1 MASRLSRRGPS
12 SGADLSWP
20 GFVDALSSLL
30 LVVIFVLLI
39 FFLSQTFLSIA
50 LSGRDEA
57 LAALRADLNDLARQ
71 LSMERS
77 TSSSLRDEISALAAS
92 LSSAQQDNEA
102 LQSQVAGLSQQLDGA
117 RSELQVAAQAQADAQ
132 ARITA
137 LGVDLA
143 EKGEALAA
151 EQARTAAARDE
162 ITMLN
167 QNLSALREQIATLSQ
182 QLDASEQKDK
192 RQQAI
197 IKSLGERLNSALAS
211 KVAELSDYRSEF
223 FGRLK
228 ALLGTRPDITV
239 EGDRFVFQS
248 ELLFA
253 SGSASLGDQGK
264 RQLAT
269 IAETLLTIAA
279 TIPEDVDWVMRVDG
293 HTDILPIST
302 QQFPSNWELSQARA
316 LSVVKYLIS
325 QGVPPRRLAAAGF
338 GPYQPRDSRAT
349 WDAYRTNRRI
359 ELRLDQS

>member
-57 LAALRADLNDLARQ
+57 LAELREDLSDLARQ
-71 LSMERS
+71 LSMEKT

-92 LSSAQQDNEA
+92 LSNSQQDNDA
-102 LQSQVAGLSQQLDGA
+102 LKSQISGLSSQLDGA
-117 RSELQVAAQAQADAQ
+117 RAELQAAAMAQAAAQAQ
-132 ARITA
+132 ITA
-137 LGVDLA
+137 LSVDIQG
-143 EKGEALAA
+143 KEADLAA

-167 QNLSALREQIATLSQ
+167 QNLAALRQQIAALSQ
-182 QLDASEQKDK
+182 QLDASEQKDI

-228 ALLGTRPDITV
+228 AMLGARPDITV

-248 ELLFA
+248 ELLFL
-253 SGSASLGDQGK
+253 SGSASLGAEGK
-264 RQLAT
+264 RQLGT
-269 IAETLLTIAA
+269 IAETLLTISQ
-279 TIPEDVDWVMRVDG
+279 TIPEDVDWVLRVDG
-293 HTDILPIST
+293 HTDVLPIST
-302 QQFPSNWELSQARA
+302 AQFPSNWELSQARA
-316 LSVVKYLIS
+316 LSVVKFLIS
-325 QGVPPRRLAAAGF
+325 QGVPPQRLAAAGF
-338 GPYQPRDSRAT
+338 GPYQPRDTRPT
-349 WDAYRTNRRI
+349 WRAYRTNRRI

>member
-1 MASRLSRRGPS
+1 MAARLSRRGPS

-71 LSMERS
+71 LAMERD
-77 TSSSLRDEISALAAS
+77 TSSSLRQEISVLAAT
-92 LSSAQQDNEA
+92 LSSAQQDNQA
-102 LQSQVAGLSQQLDGA
+102 LRTKVSGLSQQLSDAQQDLQDAAANQAIAQSQIKALGSDLQ
-117 RSELQVAAQAQADAQ
+117 RSADA
-132 ARITA
+132 
-137 LGVDLA
+137 L
-143 EKGEALAA
+143 EA
-151 EQARTAAARDE
+151 EQARTAAAREE
-162 ITMLN
+162 IALLN
-167 QNLSALREQIATLSQ
+167 QNLAALRTQISNLSQ

-192 RQQAI
+192 RQQVV
-197 IKSLGERLNSALAS
+197 IKSLGERLNAALAG

-228 ALLGTRPDITV
+228 ALLGSRPDITV

-253 SGSASLGDQGK
+253 SGSATLGDAGK
-264 RQLAT
+264 RQLGT
-269 IAETLLTIAA
+269 IAETLLTIAG
-279 TIPEDVDWVMRVDG
+279 TIPDDVNWVLRVDG
-293 HTDILPIST
+293 HTDILPIKT
-302 QQFPSNWELSQARA
+302 QQYPSNWELSQARA

-325 QGVPPRRLAAAGF
+325 QGVPPKRLAAAGF
-338 GPYQPRDSRAT
+338 GPYQPRDRRQTAR
-349 WDAYRTNRRI
+349 AYRANRRI

>member
-1 MASRLSRRGPS
+1 MASRLSKRGPS

-20 GFVDALSSLL
+20 GFVDVLSSLL

-57 LAALRADLNDLARQ
+57 LAALRADLSDIARQ
-71 LSMERS
+71 LSMERVTS
-77 TSSSLRDEISALAAS
+77 TSLRGEISALSAN
-92 LSSAQQDNEA
+92 LSSSQQDNEA
-102 LQSQVAGLSQQLDGA
+102 LLSQITGLNSQLDTA
-117 RSELQVAAQAQADAQ
+117 RENLAAAGQAQADAQ

-137 LGVDLA
+137 LSVDLTQKD
-143 EKGEALAA
+143 EELTS
-151 EQARTAAARDE
+151 EQARTAAARNE
-162 ITMLN
+162 IAMLN
-167 QNLSALREQIATLSQ
+167 QNLSALRQQIAALSQ

-192 RQQAI
+192 RQEAI
-197 IKSLGERLNSALAS
+197 IKSLGERLNGALAS

-228 ALLGTRPDITV
+228 ALLGARPDITV

-248 ELLFA
+248 ELLFG
-253 SGSASLGDQGK
+253 SGSASLGEEGK

-279 TIPEDVDWVMRVDG
+279 TIPEDVNWVLRVDG
-293 HTDILPIST
+293 HTDVLPINT

-316 LSVVKYLIS
+316 LSVVKFLVS

-338 GPYQPRDSRAT
+338 GPYQPRDTRSTR
-349 WDAYRTNRRI
+349 DAYRTNRRI

>member
-39 FFLSQTFLSIA
+39 FFLSQTFLSIT

-71 LSMERS
+71 LSMERA
-77 TSSSLRDEISALAAS
+77 TSSSLRDEISVLAAT

-102 LQSQVAGLSQQLDGA
+102 LRTRISGLNQQLQAAQND
-117 RSELQVAAQAQADAQ
+117 LQEAAKDQAAAQAQ
-132 ARITA
+132 ISS
-137 LGVDLA
+137 LGA
-143 EKGEALAA
+143 ELTRNQDALAA
-151 EQARTAAARDE
+151 EEVRTAAAREE
-162 ITMLN
+162 ISLLN
-167 QNLSALREQIATLSQ
+167 QNLAALRQQIATLSQ

-192 RQQAI
+192 RQQAV
-197 IKSLGERLNSALAS
+197 IKSLGERLNAALAG

-228 ALLGTRPDITV
+228 ALLGSRPDITV

-253 SGSASLGDQGK
+253 SGSANLGEAGK
-264 RQLAT
+264 RQLST

-279 TIPEDVDWVMRVDG
+279 TIPDDVDWILRVDG
-293 HTDILPIST
+293 HTDILPIQT

-316 LSVVKYLIS
+316 LSVVRYLIS

-338 GPYQPRDSRAT
+338 GPYQPRDKRSTAQ
-349 WDAYRTNRRI
+349 AYRTNRRI